1 MKVYTYTYKGK
12 SLVIEVEIDNGRFEV
27 TVRSALRN
35 VFGGLQTFDNEDA
48 LVAFLLRLKA
58 SFRNK
63 VDRVSNIAVL
73 DALMLEQEF
82 S

>member
-1 MKVYTYTYKGK
+1 MKVYTYAYKGK

-35 VFGGLQTFDNEDA
+35 IFGGLQTFDNEDA
-48 LVAFLLRLKA
+48 LVVFLLRLKA

>member
-1 MKVYTYTYKGK
+1 MKSYTYTYKSR
-12 SLVIEVEIDNGRFEV
+12 SLIVDIEIDNGRFEV

-35 VFGGLQTFDNEDA
+35 SFGGLQTFDSEDA
-48 LVAFLLRLKA
+48 LVEFLLRLKS

-73 DALMLEQEF
+73 DAMMLEQEF
-82 S
+82 V